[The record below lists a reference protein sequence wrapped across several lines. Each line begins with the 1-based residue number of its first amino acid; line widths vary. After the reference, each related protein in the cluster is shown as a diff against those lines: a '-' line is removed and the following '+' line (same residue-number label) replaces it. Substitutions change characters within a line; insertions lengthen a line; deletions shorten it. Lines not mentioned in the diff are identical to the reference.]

1 LLRECLSKVDVAPTQ
16 PVITSLIDALGNNL
30 DTAHAL
36 DSLRAWMKETKSGKT
51 GGEAGELSRALDAL
65 LGLAL

>member
-1 LLRECLSKVDVAPTQ
+1 
-16 PVITSLIDALGNNL
+16 LIDALGNNL
-30 DTAHAL
+30 DTARAL
-36 DSLRAWMKETKSGKT
+36 DSLRAWMKETKNGKT